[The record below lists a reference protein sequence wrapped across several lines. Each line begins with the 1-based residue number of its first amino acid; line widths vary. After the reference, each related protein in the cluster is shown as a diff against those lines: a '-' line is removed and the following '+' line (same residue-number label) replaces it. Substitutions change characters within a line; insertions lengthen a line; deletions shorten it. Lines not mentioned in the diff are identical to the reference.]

1 MLNLMII
8 GLAIM
13 GMIWNVDPVARPYID
28 VAIWALTASLVF
40 TLGVRLDGWLR
51 RLAARPHWR
60 RARRPRERQ
69 SHHSGT
75 SMPLLDK

>member
-1 MLNLMII
+1 MQNLMII

-28 VAIWALTASLVF
+28 VAIWVLAASLMF
-40 TLGVRLDGWLR
+40 TLGAQFDDWLR

-60 RARRPRERQ
+60 RARRPKGRQ
-69 SHHSGT
+69 SHQSGA
-75 SMPLLDK
+75 SIPLLDK